1 MPRRTDIQSGK
12 AKKPDYAAVTLKEEL
27 YAAWLAIKEA
37 DDIYRKNFSV
47 YDDWHALFN
56 ILARVQADLAADKIT
71 PRQAFR
77 RAHEVLRPM
86 IGRVGAMAVIQAA
99 SSPIYE
105 TELNTRRRKLSEQAK
120 GHADLL
126 KPIGI
131 TGAYGGFHETIKQY
145 HARDEA
151 MKFGARIH
159 RRIIERRFEGGVS
172 AAIGDIEGKDGN
184 PRRST
189 LMPYWTEYR
198 AHCWERGYAD
208 DRLPEIL
215 RNKSQM
221 PDDLLLISHFGAL
234 KH

>member
-1 MPRRTDIQSGK
+1 MPRRTDQSGK
-12 AKKPDYAAVTLKEEL
+12 AKKPDYAAVTLKDEL

-37 DDIYRKNFSV
+37 DAINRDNFSV

-56 ILARVQADLAADKIT
+56 ILARVQSDLAAEKIT

-77 RAHEVLRPM
+77 RAHKVLKPM
-86 IGRVGAMAVIQAA
+86 IGRIGAMAVIQAA

-105 TELNTRRRKLSEQAK
+105 TELKTRRRTLSEQAK
-120 GHADLL
+120 GHAEIL

-131 TGAYGGFHETIKQY
+131 TGAYGGFHEVIKR
-145 HARDEA
+145 HHSLDEA

-159 RRIIERRFEGGVS
+159 RRIIERRFEGGVT
-172 AAIGDIEGKDGN
+172 AAIEDIEGKDGN

-189 LMPYWTEYR
+189 LLPYWTEYR
-198 AHCWERGYAD
+198 AHCWDRGYAD
-208 DRLPEIL
+208 DRLPSIL
-215 RNKSQM
+215 RSDSHL

-234 KH
+234 KR